1 MPSGINQDYDER
13 LREALSA
20 STEIKDSLQGLIQSG
35 MMPSPSQRLMI
46 DEVVHNIT
54 VINNL
59 LQGLARLADE
69 HGPAY
74 PPAHPLPGGHDS
86 QREAM
91 DAFDDNEQE
100 HRDDHDNDSDS
111 EMY

>member
-1 MPSGINQDYDER
+1 MPSSMNRDYDER
-13 LREALSA
+13 LQEALSA
-20 STEIKDSLQGLIQSG
+20 STEIKESLQGLLQSG
-35 MMPSPSQRLMI
+35 MMPSSSQRLMI

-69 HGPAY
+69 RGPAY
-74 PPAHPLPGGHDS
+74 PPARHLPGGPDS
-86 QREAM
+86 QREVM